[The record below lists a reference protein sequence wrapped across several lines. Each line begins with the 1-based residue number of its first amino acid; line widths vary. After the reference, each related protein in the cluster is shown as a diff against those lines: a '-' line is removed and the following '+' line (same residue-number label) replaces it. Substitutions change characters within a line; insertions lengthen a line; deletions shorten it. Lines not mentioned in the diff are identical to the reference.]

1 MQQGRVQIV
10 VLPIVIAALLA
21 VLVPA
26 AQAAPTTVT
35 GGGENDYNYKLAAA
49 PGTTNNLSV
58 SLQPGSGGFFD
69 YVFTDSA
76 GLVTPL
82 YLSCRAPDGSN
93 AAEGVHQTLIC
104 GGPIVEPL
112 ADNALR
118 IEMGDGDDVVNVA
131 FRQDSGFNQVAQ
143 AIKGEDGN
151 DTLSGSGP
159 ATGDTFVELDSRWRP
174 RQRRPAQR
182 QQSDSAGEGRDRPPL
197 CQERSPEPDDQL
209 RSGQQ
214 QERVRPGRQEEG
226 PEGKELLAATSGGG
240 SLLDSAP

>member
-10 VLPIVIAALLA
+10 VLAIVIAAMLA

-49 PGTTNNLSV
+49 SGTTNNLSV

-82 YLSCRAPDGSN
+82 YLSCSAPDGSN

-112 ADNALR
+112 AENALR

-131 FRQDSGFNQVAQ
+131 FRQDSGFTHVAQ

-151 DTLSGSGP
+151 DTISGSGP
-159 ATGDTFVELDSRWRP
+159 ATGETFVGSILDGGP
-174 RQRRPAQR
+174 GN
-182 QQSDSAGEGRDRPPL
+182 DV
-197 CQERSPEPDDQL
+197 L
-209 RSGQQ
+209 RSGSNQILQ
-214 QERVRPGRQEEG
+214 GRG
-226 PEGKELLAATSGGG
+226 GIDHLFARNGLRNPTINCGAGSNKKE
-240 SLLDSAP
+240 SAQVDKKKDLKVKSC

>member
-10 VLPIVIAALLA
+10 VLPIVIAAMLA

-35 GGGENDYNYKLAAA
+35 GGGENNYNYKLAAA

-104 GGPIVEPL
+104 GAPIAEPL

-131 FRQDSGFNQVAQ
+131 FRQDSGFNRVAQ

-159 ATGDTFVELDSRWRP
+159 ATGDTFVSSILDGGP
-174 RQRRPAQR
+174 GN
-182 QQSDSAGEGRDRPPL
+182 DV
-197 CQERSPEPDDQL
+197 L
-209 RSGQQ
+209 RSGSNHILQ
-214 QERVRPGRQEEG
+214 GR
-226 PEGKELLAATSGGG
+226 GGIDHLFARNGLRNPTINCGAG
-240 SLLDSAP
+240 SNKRESAQVDKKKDLKVKSC

>member
-10 VLPIVIAALLA
+10 VLPIVIAAMLA

-82 YLSCRAPDGSN
+82 YLSCSASDGSN

-131 FRQDSGFNQVAQ
+131 FRQDSGFNRVAQ
-143 AIKGEDGN
+143 VIKGEDGN

-159 ATGDTFVELDSRWRP
+159 VTGDTFLDSILDGGP
-174 RQRRPAQR
+174 GN
-182 QQSDSAGEGRDRPPL
+182 DV
-197 CQERSPEPDDQL
+197 L
-209 RSGQQ
+209 RSGSNHILQ
-214 QERVRPGRQEEG
+214 GR
-226 PEGKELLAATSGGG
+226 GGIDHLFARNGLRNPTINCGAG
-240 SLLDSAP
+240 SNKRESAQVDKKKDLKVKSC